1 MRRPILHHFYGKH
14 PQACVQMLCNHAM
27 CRRQKEAGMSD
38 HPIVVWLSLILLYV
52 IYWPWVALV
61 IALFISWLVWYLS
74 QVNRRD

>member
-1 MRRPILHHFYGKH
+1 
-14 PQACVQMLCNHAM
+14 
-27 CRRQKEAGMSD
+27 MSD